1 VEGGVGV
8 ITTSA
13 VARRA
18 GHVLE
23 RNMLAYRRMWPIF
36 ASGFLEP
43 VLYLFSIGIGVGHL
57 VGRLPG
63 PGGRLVPYDA
73 YVAPGLMAAAAMNGS
88 VLDTTMNFFV
98 RYKYTGTY
106 KTMLATP
113 IRPIDIAYGE
123 VGWGLLRGSAYSCAF
138 LVAMLALGLV
148 HSGWAVLALPAAIL
162 IGFAFAGAGLA
173 ATTWM
178 RSFID
183 FDYVNLAVV
192 PMFLFSATFF
202 PLSRYPSGV
211 QWLVRITPLYQGVAL
226 IRTCTLATPGPAAI
240 GHAAYLLAM
249 GLAGLRVAGGRLNQL
264 MEP

>member
-1 VEGGVGV
+1 V
-8 ITTSA
+8 ITTST

-18 GHVLE
+18 GHIIE
-23 RNMLAYRRMWPIF
+23 RNGLAYRRMWPIF
-36 ASGFLEP
+36 ATGFFEP

-57 VGRLPG
+57 VGKLPG
-63 PGGRLVPYDA
+63 PGGRLVPYDS

-106 KTMLATP
+106 KSMLATP
-113 IRPIDIAYGE
+113 IAPVDIAYGE
-123 VGWGLLRGSAYSCAF
+123 VGWGLIRGSAYSVAF

-148 HSGWAVLALPAAIL
+148 HSGWAVLAVPVAVL
-162 IGFAFAGAGLA
+162 IGFAFAGVGLA

-178 RSFID
+178 RSFVD
-183 FDYVNLAVV
+183 FDYINLAIV

-202 PLSRYPSGV
+202 PLSRYPLAV
-211 QWLVRITPLYQGVAL
+211 QWIVRGTPLYQGVAL
-226 IRTCTLATPGPAAI
+226 IRTATLASPNLASV
-240 GHAAYLLAM
+240 GHVVYLLAL
-249 GLAGLRVAGGRLNQL
+249 GVGGLRVAGRRLNLL